1 MKKNEIGFTLVE
13 MLVVIAI
20 IGILSSVAVVNLNS
34 ARNKSKMAAI
44 KTQLNS
50 VIPLVQLCYSFD
62 KPLLYDGEF
71 PCNDNNKIEYNEPV
85 CDGVSDLWPLLEHD
99 YEYGTC
105 ISDVSEFIFVFSAD
119 PPAGSS
125 NGIKTISCGDDTLGC
140 QEVD

>member
-62 KPLLYDGEF
+62 KPLLYDGES
-71 PCNDNNKIEYNEPV
+71 PCNDSNKIVSNEKV
-85 CDGVSDLWPLLEHD
+85 CEGVTDLWPMLEHG

-105 ISDVSEFIFVFSAD
+105 TTNTEEYSFSFFAD
-119 PPAGSS
+119 PPAGD
-125 NGIKTISCGDDTLGC
+125 GGVRTISCGDDTLGC
-140 QEVD
+140 QEVN

>member
-13 MLVVIAI
+13 MLVVVTI

-50 VIPLVQLCYSFD
+50 IIPLVQLCYSFD
-62 KPLLYDGEF
+62 YPLLYDGVYSCDGTET
-71 PCNDNNKIEYNEPV
+71 IEYNKKV
-85 CDGVSDLWPLLEHD
+85 CEGVTDLWPMLEHG

-105 ISDVSEFIFVFSAD
+105 TTNTEEYSFSFFAD
-119 PPAGSS
+119 PPAGD
-125 NGIKTISCGDDTLGC
+125 GGVRTISCGDDTLGC
-140 QEVD
+140 QEVN